1 MKIIYLI
8 AAAVLAHMSLNAQNK
23 SSGDPKTSTV
33 SMLPD
38 LEKCILKGQEKVL
51 LFVKNLDSNAEEKD
65 VNSIVVVFQKYIDS
79 LPADRSKADAMLAKH
94 YAALRMFFLTT
105 TNKTTVATS
114 FIADG
119 APFRF
124 CSYNDTATALYVGA
138 IKDGELYDLGKMTEI
153 AIVKSALTNCL
164 LPAMKALDE
173 FRNNEVQYVGLSIY
187 YGCRDARDGA
197 PVNGVTPF
205 CLTLTARLSDIQQ
218 YNSGIVTAKGLLEQ
232 ASLYLSSTGDYGSLR
247 KIRVDM
253 D

>member
-1 MKIIYLI
+1 
-8 AAAVLAHMSLNAQNK
+8 
-23 SSGDPKTSTV
+23 
-33 SMLPD
+33 
-38 LEKCILKGQEKVL
+38 
-51 LFVKNLDSNAEEKD
+51 
-65 VNSIVVVFQKYIDS
+65 
-79 LPADRSKADAMLAKH
+79 MLAKH